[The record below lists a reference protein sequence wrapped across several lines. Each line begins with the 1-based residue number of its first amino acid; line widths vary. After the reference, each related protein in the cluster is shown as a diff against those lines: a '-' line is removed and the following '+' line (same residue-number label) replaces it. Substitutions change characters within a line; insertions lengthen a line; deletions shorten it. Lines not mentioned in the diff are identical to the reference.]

1 MTASRDHRVLVST
14 LLGVAA
20 VSWLGL
26 WLWERLGAGHAHGH
40 GQSWDT
46 ASFLLFTAG
55 WVLMTSAMML
65 PTAIPL
71 VAIFRRLTRRRK
83 DGAWLTLLLVL
94 GYMAVWS
101 VFGAAAWAGDL
112 AVHRL
117 VNALDWLT
125 ANAWAVS
132 ATVLLAAGVYQFT
145 PWKYACLDRCRA
157 PLGFITRRWTGR
169 GSREIQSLRVGL
181 DHGAWCV
188 GCCWSLMLV
197 MFAVGL
203 GSVLWMLALGVVMV
217 IEKNLP
223 GGRRL
228 TTPVGIVLVVVG
240 LTTTAQGYFGSL

>member
-1 MTASRDHRVLVST
+1 MTVSRDHRVLVST

-26 WLWERLGAGHAHGH
+26 WLWERFGAGHAHGH
-40 GQSWDT
+40 GQSQDV
-46 ASFLLFTAG
+46 ASFLLFIAG

-65 PTAIPL
+65 PTTIPL
-71 VAIFRRLTRRRK
+71 VAMFRRMTRRRK
-83 DGAWLTLLLVL
+83 NGAWLTLLLVL
-94 GYMAVWS
+94 GYMVVWSAFGGAVW
-101 VFGAAAWAGDL
+101 
-112 AVHRL
+112 AVDVVAHRL
-117 VNALDWLT
+117 VNALDWLS
-125 ANAWAVS
+125 ANVWAVS
-132 ATVLLAAGVYQFT
+132 ATVLVAAGGYQFT

-203 GSVLWMLALGVVMV
+203 GSILWMIALGAIMV

-228 TTPVGIVLVVVG
+228 APPVGVALLVVG
-240 LTTTAQGYFGSL
+240 SATAVQGYIASS